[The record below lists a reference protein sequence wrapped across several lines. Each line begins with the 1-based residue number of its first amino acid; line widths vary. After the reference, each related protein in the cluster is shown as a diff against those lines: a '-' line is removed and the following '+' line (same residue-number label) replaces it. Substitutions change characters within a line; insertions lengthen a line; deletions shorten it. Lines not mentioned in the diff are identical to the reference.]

1 MSTSNPATKSG
12 ADVDALVRDL
22 VEGRRRFHELPDTLS
37 AEDAARIRRRAL
49 EKKLAVRLRRTG
61 SFTLDAARAASRH
74 CENFI
79 GATQVPVGVAG
90 PLKIQGQWVSEDEEI
105 FVPLATTEG
114 ALVASIN
121 RGCQALR
128 EAGGAIVRVEDVGMT
143 RAPVFK
149 TSGIDESQRFLAWV
163 REHEED
169 IRRVTEGTSR
179 HLRLLEVR
187 PQVLGTTIYL
197 RFRFDS
203 GDAMGMNMV
212 TVACDRVV
220 RTLIE
225 PQTGVSCVALSGNFC
240 VDKKASAVNFLEG
253 RGKRVYAEVTL
264 EGPVLKR
271 CLRTGARDLVDVQ
284 YRKNLLGSIAA
295 GAMGFNAHFANTLA
309 AFFIAT
315 GQDVAHVVEGSMG
328 GTCVEPRGP
337 EGVFASV
344 FLPDLPLGAV
354 GGGTALDTQKE
365 ALAMLGISLPAERP
379 GGAVMRLAEIVGA
392 TVLAAELSLLA
403 AFTSGDLASAHE
415 RLGRGP
421 VAEES

>member
-1 MSTSNPATKSG
+1 MSTSNPVTKSS

-22 VEGRRRFHELPDTLS
+22 VEGRRRFHELPSNLS

-49 EKKLAVRLRRTG
+49 EKKLAVRLRSTG

-79 GATQVPVGVAG
+79 GAAQVPVGVAG
-90 PLKIQGQWVSEDEEI
+90 PLKIQGQWVSEEEEI

-128 EAGGAIVRVEDVGMT
+128 EAGGAILRVEDVGMT

-149 TSGIDESQRFLAWV
+149 TAGIDESQRFVAWI

-169 IRRVTEGTSR
+169 IRRVTERTSR

-225 PQTGVSCVALSGNFC
+225 PQTGVPCVALSGN
-240 VDKKASAVNFLEG
+240 L
-253 RGKRVYAEVTL
+253 
-264 EGPVLKR
+264 
-271 CLRTGARDLVDVQ
+271 
-284 YRKNLLGSIAA
+284 
-295 GAMGFNAHFANTLA
+295 
-309 AFFIAT
+309 
-315 GQDVAHVVEGSMG
+315 
-328 GTCVEPRGP
+328 
-337 EGVFASV
+337 
-344 FLPDLPLGAV
+344 
-354 GGGTALDTQKE
+354 
-365 ALAMLGISLPAERP
+365 
-379 GGAVMRLAEIVGA
+379 
-392 TVLAAELSLLA
+392 
-403 AFTSGDLASAHE
+403 
-415 RLGRGP
+415 
-421 VAEES
+421 